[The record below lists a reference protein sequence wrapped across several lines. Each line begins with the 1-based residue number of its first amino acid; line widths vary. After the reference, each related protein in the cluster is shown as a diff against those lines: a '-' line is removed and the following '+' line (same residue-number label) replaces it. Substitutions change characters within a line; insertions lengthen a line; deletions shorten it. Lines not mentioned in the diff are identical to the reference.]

1 MSESS
6 FLSRL
11 AGFLPQRFLAVVVYT
26 SQGLRLSLYSILPE
40 FLSCIETIS
49 NKTVIALAD
58 TTEIFLKI
66 YTGTLKATI

>member
-1 MSESS
+1 MSKSS
-6 FLSRL
+6 FLGRL
-11 AGFLPQRFLAVVVYT
+11 EDFLPQIFLAVVVYT

-66 YTGTLKATI
+66 YTGTSKATI